1 MSTVVLMG
9 VKILLAVFWLLIVP
23 LMIGEDLAAGYAILF
38 AVTELLAVPMIFA
51 GAPLHLLAIA
61 YTVVIAG
68 LFVILR
74 VVPDKGVSVRA
85 RIREC
90 PQKALEWLKDGS
102 WVLWIALFV
111 IAYQMVVMSQMIHID
126 ADDSFYVGQAVTDLA
141 KNSVYRYEPYTG
153 NLYPYL
159 PGRYTLSPFPAF
171 LSMTALLCGKIH
183 PAILAHMIMPPMFLA
198 AVYVVMNRFGK
209 RFFPDSA
216 KDRAW
221 FLLICAA
228 LFQFS
233 AWTIYN
239 AGNFAMVRIWQGKG
253 FLAGAFLPLLLDR
266 SMTLLFNDGKKSGFA
281 ALAVTVTACCLL
293 SSMGIALAPLCVG
306 SVMLA
311 ALISRKNLL
320 RILGVGLCCLPCAFL
335 AALYVL
341 LW

>member
-1 MSTVVLMG
+1 MIMGLKVLP
-9 VKILLAVFWLLIVP
+9 AVFWLLFVP
-23 LMIGEDLAAGYAILF
+23 LMIGRDLAEGYALLF
-38 AVTELLAVPMIFA
+38 AVTEILAVPMIFA
-51 GAPLHLLAIA
+51 GAPLHLLAIVYVA
-61 YTVVIAG
+61 AILV

-74 VVPDKGVSVRA
+74 VVPDRGAAVRA
-85 RIREC
+85 RIKEC
-90 PQKALEWLKDGS
+90 PQRTAKWLKEGS

-111 IAYQMVVMSQMIHID
+111 IAYQMVVMSTMVHID

-141 KNSVYRYEPYTG
+141 TNSVYRFEPYTG

-171 LSMTALLCGKIH
+171 LSMSALLCGKIH

-198 AVYVVMNRFGK
+198 AIYVVMYRFGK

-239 AGNFAMVRIWQGKG
+239 AGNFAMIRIWQGKG
-253 FLAGAFLPLLLDR
+253 FLAGAFLPLLLDQ

-281 ALAVTVTACCLL
+281 VLAVTVTACCLL

-311 ALISRKNLL
+311 ALAGRKKLV
-320 RILGVGLCCLPCAFL
+320 RILGAGLCCLPCAIL
-335 AALYVL
+335 GALFVL